1 MTTEQQ
7 KAFEAW
13 WSDPAAPNN
22 TRAIFVAGWEAALT
36 NRSIVVDTI
45 RVVARQAERHEMRE
59 RFIASAVKAFLAGE
73 YEMARNY
80 REFANEFYGKI

>member
-7 KAFEAW
+7 KAYEAF
-13 WSDPAAPNN
+13 WSDPAISSLPKDV
-22 TRAIFVAGWEAALT
+22 FCAGWEAALT
-36 NRSIVVDTI
+36 NRSIIVDTI

-73 YEMARNY
+73 YEMARSY
-80 REFANEFYGKI
+80 REFANEFYGNI